1 MVQAY
6 YHSPFPKKLQIYWQQ
21 STKYHEHF
29 RSCLLNSDSVQEF
42 HMIYCCLIERAIR
55 VKLHALQKKYFTA
68 ILSTTT
74 VQVDCL
80 RCEAEL
86 LYTFCIV
93 ISGQYLVVSQRVFIS
108 GAIVS
113 VTHKGD
119 FYVFINDLQSWIF

>member
-1 MVQAY
+1 MMNQPI
-6 YHSPFPKKLQIYWQQ
+6 SILPF
-21 STKYHEHF
+21 
-29 RSCLLNSDSVQEF
+29 LNFEYS
-42 HMIYCCLIERAIR
+42 MRLCII
-55 VKLHALQKKYFTA
+55 HALQKKYFTA